1 MMPHFNCNYVNDN
14 TLEVV
19 SDLLSMSYMQALY
32 QGCVSRDMC
41 FAFFVQV
48 NVKAS
53 QNYEDIYCVDDKKSH
68 WLK

>member
-1 MMPHFNCNYVNDN
+1 MMPYLNCNYVNDK

-48 NVKAS
+48 NWNLNVKAS
-53 QNYEDIYCVDDKKSH
+53 QNYEEIICVV
-68 WLK
+68 